1 MSVHMNQ
8 KQALS
13 FLRSNNGVHRTRDI
27 LDAGIAPKTLY
38 KLRDLGHIYPLARGL
53 YRINEES
60 TDPHSTY
67 VEIAQKIPKAV
78 FCLISALHF
87 HEIGTQLPYDHWV
100 SLPQGVKEPKVDEY
114 DIQYI
119 HPNKELYQLDIE
131 EHNISGAIIKV
142 YSPTKTVVDCFKHRN
157 KIGID
162 VAMEALREAIQLKK
176 TSRRQLI
183 ELATKCR
190 MRNVMMPYIESL

>member
-1 MSVHMNQ
+1 MNQ
-8 KQALS
+8 KQALE
-13 FLRSNNGVHRTRDI
+13 FLRSKSGVHRTRDI

-38 KLRDLGHIYPLARGL
+38 KLRDQGHIYALARGL
-53 YRINEES
+53 YRINEEI
-60 TDPHSTY
+60 TNAHSSY
-67 VEIAQKIPKAV
+67 VELAQKIPKAV

-87 HEIGTQLPYDHWV
+87 HEIGTQLPYDHWI
-100 SLPQGVKEPKVDEY
+100 SLPQSVKEPKIDEY

-119 HPNKELYQLDIE
+119 HPNKELYQLEVE
-131 EHNISGAIIKV
+131 EHKVSGAIIRV

-157 KIGID
+157 KVGID
-162 VAMEALREAIQLKK
+162 IAIEALREAIQLKK
-176 TSRRQLI
+176 TSRKRLI

>member
-1 MSVHMNQ
+1 MKQ
-8 KQALS
+8 EQALE

-27 LDAGIAPKTLY
+27 LNAGIAPKTLY
-38 KLRDLGHIYPLARGL
+38 RLRDRGQIYSLSRGL
-53 YRINEES
+53 YRINEEGM
-60 TDPHSTY
+60 DAHSTY
-67 VEIAQKIPKAV
+67 VELAHKIPKGV

-87 HEIGTQLPYDHWV
+87 HEIGTQLPYDHWI
-100 SLPQGVKEPKVDEY
+100 SLPQGVKEAKLDEY

-119 HPNKELYQLDIE
+119 HPNKELYQLGIE
-131 EHNISGAIIKV
+131 EHNISGATIKV

-157 KIGID
+157 KVGID
-162 VAMEALREAIQLKK
+162 VALEALKEAIQLKK
-176 TSRRQLI
+176 TSRKELI